1 MWPLFHMAMM
11 CFDGMPNKRH
21 WTGKMKVAPALLAV
35 ACCFSQSLFWVA
47 NISTVDLYQKSC
59 CSVRIVL
66 SWRDIIWPWWKCH
79 VIFTRVAP
87 VSCHWQNSEPDF
99 TFDSTDIT
107 ARGPDD
113 VIHCLFSILRVLHA
127 TPPTLT
133 LPTSADYCSQEG
145 MWLNEVIN

>member
-1 MWPLFHMAMM
+1 MAKM
-11 CFDGMPNKRH
+11 CTDGMPNKRH
-21 WTGKMKVAPALLAV
+21 WTGKMKVAPVLLAV

-59 CSVRIVL
+59 CSVRTVL

-87 VSCHWQNSEPDF
+87 VSCHWQNKR
-99 TFDSTDIT
+99 
-107 ARGPDD
+107 ARFHLWLYWYYRTGSRWCNALLIQHPPGVTRD
-113 VIHCLFSILRVLHA
+113 
-127 TPPTLT
+127 PPTLT